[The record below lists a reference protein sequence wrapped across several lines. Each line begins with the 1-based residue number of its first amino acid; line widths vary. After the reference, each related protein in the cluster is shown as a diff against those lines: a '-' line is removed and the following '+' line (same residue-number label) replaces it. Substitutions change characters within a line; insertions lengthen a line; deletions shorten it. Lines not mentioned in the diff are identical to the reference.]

1 MHMAPNIYLMGDLAR
16 MTSLSI
22 DTLNY
27 YIRIGLLDEIGRSVR
42 NNYRFFDDSS
52 VEFLEKI
59 KKLRLEKISIKEL
72 LRRKQDGVL

>member
-1 MHMAPNIYLMGDLAR
+1 MAPNIYLIGDLAR
-16 MTSLSI
+16 STGLSI

-27 YIRIGLLDEIGRSVR
+27 YMRIGLLTEIGRSGR

>member
-1 MHMAPNIYLMGDLAR
+1 MATNIYLIGDLAR
-16 MTSLSI
+16 ITGLSI

-27 YIRIGLLDEIGRSVR
+27 YIRIGLLDEIGRSAR

-59 KKLRLEKISIKEL
+59 KKLRLERISIKEL
-72 LRRKQDGVL
+72 LRRKEDGVL